1 MTGNTIPPPDLDL
14 LARRAKVERETA
26 DSAEAQTLMD
36 PIFPAMLACSGY
48 LDSLGLIWGKEYELL
63 AHNLVAV
70 LDFASNTFSIK
81 LGAAD
86 LPAVDPN
93 GRALLDTLAAA
104 MRAYA
109 DFTLRRGLIWDPA
122 RQELAVT
129 HRLRL
134 REEGA
139 KHPDLHA
146 AVHVV
151 AERQQMAVD
160 WPPAS
165 KTSRHLTVA
174 GGRCPDSAG
183 SPPC

>member
-1 MTGNTIPPPDLDL
+1 MTGNTIPPLDPDL

-26 DSAEAQTLMD
+26 DSAEAQALMD

-48 LDSLGLIWGKEYELL
+48 LDSLGLVWGEEYELL

-109 DFTLRRGLIWDPA
+109 DFALRRGLIWDPA

-129 HRLRL
+129 IAYGFDRRHLVT
-134 REEGA
+134 A
-139 KHPDLHA
+139 SA
-146 AVHVV
+146 AVEMRGRR
-151 AERQQMAVD
+151 ERSRARRC
-160 WPPAS
+160 A
-165 KTSRHLTVA
+165 KTNKRE
-174 GGRCPDSAG
+174 GE
-183 SPPC
+183 PCAPI